1 MSILNNPKIKVLDK
15 KGEPIVGARM
25 YIYYAGTDNK
35 AYFYADADLTTI
47 LTNPLLTDEYGD
59 FPVCYTENTN
69 YKLVIKDA
77 EGNLL
82 YTIDNVN
89 FYNKLEAIISQGSNG
104 DISITNDVYEG
115 NIVFH
120 ITNYDNPTGLDVLK
134 INASSGEIQTYAG
147 YEDNV
152 KDNTT
157 LINKGYIEKN
167 PPLPMDYIA
176 RLPVT
181 FTNTTITVGPGCC
194 KASNNKNDIRI
205 TENLTVNFQEETVY
219 AFTEGQGTIVFPS
232 ATSGKI
238 LLVAGGG
245 AGGGYD
251 ESVTAVDQP
260 IVKTII

>member
-59 FPVCYTENTN
+59 FPVCYTENAN

-77 EGNLL
+77 QDNLL
-82 YTIDNVN
+82 YTIDDVN
-89 FYNKLEAIISQGSNG
+89 FYNEIESVINKDVNG
-104 DISITNDVYEG
+104 NVTITNDVYEG
-115 NIVFH
+115 SIIFH
-120 ITNYDNPTGLDVLK
+120 VTNYDNPNGLDILK
-134 INASSGEIQTYAG
+134 LNASSGEIQTYPD
-147 YEDNV
+147 YEDNI
-152 KDNTT
+152 KDSTT

-205 TENLTVNFQEETVY
+205 TENLTVDFQEETVY
-219 AFTEGQGTIVFPS
+219 AFTDGAGTITFPS
-232 ATSGKI
+232 DTTGKI

-251 ESVTAVDQP
+251 ASETNTDQP
-260 IVKTII
+260 TEETII

>member
-77 EGNLL
+77 LGNLL
-82 YTIDNVN
+82 YTIDDVN
-89 FYNKLEAIISQGSNG
+89 FYNKIESIITSDFAGNVF
-104 DISITNDVYEG
+104 ITNDVYEG
-115 NIVFH
+115 NIIFH
-120 ITNYDNPTGLDVLK
+120 ITNYDNPTGLDILT
-134 INASSGEIQTYAG
+134 INASSGEIQAYPN

-152 KDNTT
+152 KSSTT

-219 AFTEGQGTIVFPS
+219 AFTEGQGTITFPS
-232 ATSGKI
+232 ATTGKV

-251 ESVTAVDQP
+251 VSTTAVDQP
-260 IVKTII
+260 IVETII